1 MLRRSVEHVASQKAY
16 EAEVKT
22 RLDAARKLRQEEK
35 ERNDAAQQALLI
47 KDQKLAEEVAER
59 RRKLRAE
66 AESWASRA
74 KEESEEEEEKRADKA
89 RKAAARKAKQE
100 ANPSGDEF
108 VDGKKEKK
116 RRRIKPKKEKHAGE
130 EAEAVFSQDEAM
142 DETADGADRPKKV
155 RVKKRIVDD
164 DEDALAP
171 SAKRKKMWV
180 FFVLALGCSNAV
192 LHDSKSKE
200 TISSD
205 EDM

>member
-35 ERNDAAQQALLI
+35 EKQDAAQKALLI
-47 KDQKLAEEVAER
+47 LDQKHAEEVAER

-100 ANPSGDEF
+100 ANPSGDEAAE
-108 VDGKKEKK
+108 GKKEKK
-116 RRRIKPKKEKHAGE
+116 RRRIKTKKEKHTGE
-130 EAEAVFSQDEAM
+130 EAEAVFSPDEAM
-142 DETADGADRPKKV
+142 DETPDGADRPKKV
-155 RVKKRIVDD
+155 C
-164 DEDALAP
+164 AP
-171 SAKRKKMWV
+171 SLVPSCYSLRLVRPRLERRNGSSMTTRTLLHRLPSGKR
-180 FFVLALGCSNAV
+180 CRS
-192 LHDSKSKE
+192 LHLCA
-200 TISSD
+200 
-205 EDM
+205 